1 MENVGKEESKC
12 IQKDFLVPIYKIFL
26 PKILIF
32 DKQSKNLEKSF
43 NFAGMNFLS

>member
-32 DKQSKNLEKSF
+32 DKHSKNLEKSF
-43 NFAGMNFLS
+43 TFADMNFLS